1 MLHKLMIDGKT
12 PAVDA
17 QGLHIVCAWVD
28 EEVLAWTRNTER
40 LWQYSCKL
48 TWEPVQ

>member
-1 MLHKLMIDGKT
+1 MLHKLMIDGT
-12 PAVDA
+12 APAVDT

-40 LWQYSCKL
+40 LWKYSCKL
-48 TWEPVQ
+48 SWVLVQ